1 MEMFYYTMDILATVF
16 DYFCLILLLSNI
28 VDHKKAVAK
37 TTLIY
42 IIAVI
47 LTFSMTSVSVMVF
60 VKMSLQV
67 VYIMVMYKWLFQ
79 KRMAASGVYAICFWF
94 CMSAQESIV
103 LLLYKMQNINPFI
116 EINGVEWAKWQAILI
131 SRLIML
137 SLALLLKQI
146 LKPFS
151 EVLEQRNTWLTLAA
165 GFIFLWLSEL
175 VNSLAHQNEESTY
188 LFGCILALMGIAV
201 VGIMLYVYSARYF
214 YSAQKEREERLKVE
228 VLEKQFAY
236 YQEKQK
242 DEERVRSIYHDMK
255 NHLLLLQ
262 AQNGNGQDIQKS
274 IQELQEQ
281 IQEYENYYHTGNEF
295 LDIIIRD
302 KARTAQKKQI
312 DFNAV
317 ISFADGSFIELL
329 DISTIF
335 GNALDNAIEASEK
348 IPENRRL
355 ITVKANRVRDMM
367 IITVENNAS
376 PDLSISEGTTK
387 EDAFLHGFGLPNIQ
401 KAVERYGGQCS
412 IKAENEMFVLKILI
426 PIP

>member
-16 DYFCLILLLSNI
+16 DYLCLILLLSNI

-47 LTFSMTSVSVMVF
+47 LTLSMTAASVMVF

-67 VYIMVMYKWLFQ
+67 FYIMAMYKLLFQ
-79 KRMAASGVYAICFWF
+79 KRMAASGVYAICFMF
-94 CMSAQESIV
+94 CMSAQECIV
-103 LLLYKMQNINPFI
+103 LLLCKMQNINPFI
-116 EINGVEWAKWQAILI
+116 EISGVEWAKWQVILI
-131 SRLIML
+131 SKLIML
-137 SLALLLKQI
+137 ALALLLKQI

-151 EVLEQRNTWLTLAA
+151 EILEQRNTWLILIA

-175 VNSLAHQNEESTY
+175 VNALAYQNAESTY
-188 LFGCILALMGIAV
+188 LFGCIMALMGIAV
-201 VGIMLYVYSARYF
+201 VGIMLYVYSARYL
-214 YSAQKEREERLKVE
+214 YSVQKEREERLKVE

-236 YQEKQK
+236 YREKQQ

-262 AQNGNGQDIQKS
+262 AQTGNGQDVQKS

-281 IQEYENYYHTGNEF
+281 IREYENYYHTGNEF

-302 KARTAQKKQI
+302 KAKTAQKKQI

-317 ISFADGSFIELL
+317 LSFADGSFIELL

-348 IPENRRL
+348 IPEDQRL
-355 ITVKANRVRDMM
+355 ITVRADRVRDMM
-367 IITVENNAS
+367 VITVENNAS
-376 PDLSISEGTTK
+376 PNPSML
-387 EDAFLHGFGLPNIQ
+387 
-401 KAVERYGGQCS
+401 RR
-412 IKAENEMFVLKILI
+412 
-426 PIP
+426 